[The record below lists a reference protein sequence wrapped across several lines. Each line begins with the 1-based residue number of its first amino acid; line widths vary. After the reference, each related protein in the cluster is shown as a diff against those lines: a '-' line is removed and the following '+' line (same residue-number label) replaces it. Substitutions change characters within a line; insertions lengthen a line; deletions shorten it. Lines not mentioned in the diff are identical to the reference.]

1 MTLPGNNKK
10 ITLQDLARKL
20 HTTPATVSR
29 ALQNHPR
36 IGKEMKKAV
45 MELAEQM
52 NYHPDPVAHHLR
64 TGKGS
69 VIGVIVPR
77 IDRNF
82 FASVIGGVERVAGK
96 AGYSVIISQSNE
108 LYDNEKAAV
117 KAMLAKKVDALAVSL
132 AAETTNYSHFEPF
145 LSKNIP
151 LVFFDRTPEELSAN
165 KIQVNNFEA
174 SRQSVIHLLQQGCRE
189 IVHLAGPQTLNV
201 YRDRLN
207 GYKQALA
214 DWNLP
219 FDPTRVYQAITL
231 ETGRA
236 VAAQMLRSNSL
247 PDGIFSAGD
256 FSAMG
261 VMHTLREAGISIPDQ
276 IAVVGF
282 ANEPFCD
289 FVEPSLSSVDQ
300 LILPIGEEV
309 ASLLL
314 REMDTDEVHRQPQTI
329 ELTANLVIR
338 KSSLRTN
345 NSK

>member
-1 MTLPGNNKK
+1 MENNKK
-10 ITLQDLARKL
+10 ITLQDLAQKL
-20 HTTPATVSR
+20 HTSPSTISR

-36 IGKEMKKAV
+36 ISSEMKKAV
-45 MELAEQM
+45 AELAEQM

-77 IDRNF
+77 IDRTF
-82 FASVIGGVERVAGK
+82 FASVIGGVERLARE

-108 LYDNEKAAV
+108 SYENEKAAV

-132 AAETTNYSHFEPF
+132 AAETIDYSHFTPF
-145 LSKNIP
+145 LSGNIP
-151 LVFFDRTPEELSAN
+151 LVFFDRTPEKLFVN
-165 KIQVNNFEA
+165 KIHINNFDA
-174 SRQSVIHLLQQGCRE
+174 AYNSVVHLLQQGCRA
-189 IVHLAGPQTLNV
+189 IAHLAGPQTLNV

-207 GYKQALA
+207 GYRQALA
-214 DWNLP
+214 DWGVP
-219 FDPTRVYQAITL
+219 FIPSRVYEAITL
-231 ETGRA
+231 ETGRL
-236 VAAQMLRSNSL
+236 AALQMLSKSNL

-261 VMHTLREAGISIPDQ
+261 AMHILREAGISIPEQ
-276 IAVVGF
+276 VAVVGF

-300 LILPIGEEV
+300 LTLPIGEEV

-314 REMDTDEVHRQPQTI
+314 KEMDTPAAERLPRTV
-329 ELTANLVIR
+329 ELIAHLIVRN
-338 KSSLRTN
+338 SSRLC
-345 NSK
+345 

>member
-1 MTLPGNNKK
+1 MTNNKK

-20 HTTPATVSR
+20 HTTPATISR
-29 ALQNHPR
+29 ALQDHPR

-108 LYDNEKAAV
+108 LYENEKAAV

-132 AAETTNYSHFEPF
+132 AAETTDYSHFEPF

-151 LVFFDRTPEELSAN
+151 LVFFDRTPENLLVN
-165 KIQVNNFEA
+165 KIQVNNHQA
-174 SRQSVIHLLQQGCRE
+174 AYRSVTHLLEQGCRN

-207 GYKQALA
+207 GYKQALL
-214 DWNLP
+214 DWGIP
-219 FDPTRVYQAITL
+219 FTASKVYQAITL
-231 ETGRA
+231 ETGRL
-236 VAAQMLRSNSL
+236 VAAQMLRDGTI

-261 VMHTLREAGISIPDQ
+261 VMHTLSEAGISIPGQ
-276 IAVVGF
+276 VAVVGF

-289 FVEPSLSSVDQ
+289 FVAPSLSSVDQ

-309 ASLLL
+309 ALLLL
-314 REMDTDEVHRQPQTI
+314 REMDANESVRHPQII
-329 ELTANLVIR
+329 ELTANLIIR
-338 KSSLRTN
+338 QSSRR
-345 NSK
+345 S